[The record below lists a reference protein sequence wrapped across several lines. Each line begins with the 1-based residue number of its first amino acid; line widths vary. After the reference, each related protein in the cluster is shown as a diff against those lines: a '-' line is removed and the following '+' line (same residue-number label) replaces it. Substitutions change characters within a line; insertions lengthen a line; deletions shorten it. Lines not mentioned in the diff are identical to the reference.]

1 MNIAILTGATGGL
14 GGEYLDLLKKED
26 LDQIWIIG
34 RRRERLDALAEN
46 DKRVISLALDLTLK
60 ESFKTLSDLL
70 EKEKA
75 NVRFLIN
82 NAGFGTLGYFEEIS
96 PAKLSECVSLNA
108 VGVVEMCALCLP
120 YMKKGSG
127 IINVSSISS
136 FAPNPRLAVY
146 SATKAFVK
154 NLSLSLREELKVRG
168 INVLSLCPGP
178 MKTEFLSVAGIE
190 RGESKM
196 FDTLPKT
203 LPRKAAQGSLRALK
217 KGKATYTPRLLF
229 KVYRVLS
236 AVVPHPLLVKFTR
249 V

>member
-1 MNIAILTGATGGL
+1 MDIAIITGATGGL
-14 GGEYLDLLKKED
+14 GGEYLNLLKKEK
-26 LDQIWIIG
+26 LDFIWIIG
-34 RRRERLDALAEN
+34 RRRERLEALALGDE
-46 DKRVISLALDLTLK
+46 RIIPIALDLTLK
-60 ESFKTLSDLL
+60 ESFKTLSDKLK
-70 EKEKA
+70 KEKA

-82 NAGFGTLGYFEEIS
+82 NAGFGTLGNFDS
-96 PAKLSECVSLNA
+96 VCPAKLSECVSLNA

-120 YMKKGSG
+120 YMQKGAG

-190 RGESKM
+190 HGESKM

-203 LPRKAAQGSLRALK
+203 LPQKAAKGSLDALK

-236 AVVPHPLLVKFTR
+236 ALVPHPILVKFTR

>member
-14 GGEYLDLLKKED
+14 GGEYLNLLKKEN
-26 LDQIWIIG
+26 LDSIWIIG
-34 RRRERLDALAEN
+34 RRRERLEALSES
-46 DKRVISLALDLTLK
+46 DERIVPLVFDLTEK
-60 ESFKTLSDLL
+60 GSFKTICELL
-70 EKEKA
+70 EKEKP
-75 NVRFLIN
+75 NVRYLIN
-82 NAGFGTLGYFEEIS
+82 NAGFGTLGNFDSVS
-96 PAKLSECVSLNA
+96 PAKLSECACLNA

-120 YMKKGSG
+120 YMEKGAG

-178 MKTEFLSVAGIE
+178 MKTEFLSIAGIE

-203 LPRKAAQGSLRALK
+203 LPRKAAEGSMRALK

-236 AVVPHPLLVKFTR
+236 AIVPHPLLVKFTH